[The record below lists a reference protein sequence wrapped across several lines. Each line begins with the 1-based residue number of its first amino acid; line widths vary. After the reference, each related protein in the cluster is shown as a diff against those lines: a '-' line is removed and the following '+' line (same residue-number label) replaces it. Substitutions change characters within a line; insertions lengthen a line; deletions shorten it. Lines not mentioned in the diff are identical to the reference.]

1 MKKSKA
7 HIHVDDD

>member
-7 HIHVDDD
+7 MQEAKI